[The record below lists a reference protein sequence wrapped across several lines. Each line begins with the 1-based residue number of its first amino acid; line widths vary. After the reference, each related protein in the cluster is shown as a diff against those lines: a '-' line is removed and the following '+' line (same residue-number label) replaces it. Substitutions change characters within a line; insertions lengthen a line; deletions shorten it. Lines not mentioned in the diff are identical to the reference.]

1 MSPSTRLKYYYK
13 AQKDFEKRTGK
24 PAYRQV
30 SPSTTFAEYFERQ
43 DDAFKRSWLGPK
55 RYEAYKSGA
64 KFGDLAKPD
73 FGFRATP
80 QALRPSPQPQP
91 AQPPQTP
98 APVALPELQ
107 PLVLPELTREKG
119 QKARE
124 IAQAIA
130 IRRQA
135 VEGLTEENAVAAA
148 RRTLD
153 ELRARLQNDESD
165 ETTLAD
171 FDAAI
176 REIGNDA
183 AAQVLGREILLEAR
197 RDIGVWDEANNWIDF
212 GARQADRSLLGAAS
226 GKISLGRVVAR
237 LRNFA
242 KQTKEP
248 PQTPKE
254 IRTAD
259 DFLEAL
265 YRYRV
270 ERYGKKEADR
280 REEEGKEVAALHVR
294 MRDVSAVFKKYQE
307 RFKYWDK
314 RKNRSPKALTR
325 RNSYVPLYNK
335 ALAERND
342 LRRRYKEQRKSRQND
357 DVERFE
363 IFDLLCG
370 DSPKDG
376 PELFATPRTLN
387 GEDIVENFR
396 NHGGDGFADVAQ
408 STLALYNK
416 LSRRFNLR
424 AKSPLLS
431 VKFVKF
437 KGNKTNGSFWDGGG
451 QFWTR
456 EIRLRESFD
465 NDDRAQLR
473 ATFAHEIGH
482 WLSVDCFSGG
492 TDALDKISRDLG
504 NLANARVDNVTR
516 AEKSRTI
523 PLSRRKRKFWRFDGY
538 SATVYSR
545 GAPPKDLTGPD
556 PAPQKTYID
565 NEIISTAFE
574 GLFDDPETFA
584 RTSSEHFNLLLRLL
598 RGEKP

>member
-1 MSPSTRLKYYYK
+1 MP
-13 AQKDFEKRTGK
+13 
-24 PAYRQV
+24 
-30 SPSTTFAEYFERQ
+30 
-43 DDAFKRSWLGPK
+43 
-55 RYEAYKSGA
+55 
-64 KFGDLAKPD
+64 
-73 FGFRATP
+73 
-80 QALRPSPQPQP
+80 
-91 AQPPQTP
+91 
-98 APVALPELQ
+98 

-124 IAQAIA
+124 IAQANA

-153 ELRARLQNDESD
+153 ELRARLQNNESD

-176 REIGNDA
+176 REIGDDA

-197 RDIGVWDEANNWIDF
+197 RDIGVWDEANDWIAL

-226 GKISLGRVVAR
+226 GKFSLGRVVAR

-270 ERYGKKEADR
+270 ERYGKKEAER
-280 REEEGKEVAALHVR
+280 REEEGKKIAALHVR
-294 MRDVSAVFKKYQE
+294 TRDVSAVFKKYQE

-325 RNSYVPLYNK
+325 RNSYVPLYNR

-342 LRRRYKEQRKSRQND
+342 LRKLYENQRESRRND

-363 IFDLLCG
+363 VFDLLCG
-370 DSPKDG
+370 GAPKDG

-387 GEDIVENFR
+387 GEDIVETFR
-396 NHGGDGFADVAQ
+396 NHGGDGFADVAR
-408 STLALYNK
+408 STLTLYNN
-416 LSRRFNLR
+416 LSKRFNLR
-424 AKSPLLS
+424 AKSPLFS

-437 KGNKTNGSFWDGGG
+437 KGAVLTAVFGTAAGNIGRVK
-451 QFWTR
+451 
-456 EIRLRESFD
+456 
-465 NDDRAQLR
+465 
-473 ATFAHEIGH
+473 FA
-482 WLSVDCFSGG
+482 C
-492 TDALDKISRDLG
+492 G
-504 NLANARVDNVTR
+504 NLST
-516 AEKSRTI
+516 T
-523 PLSRRKRKFWRFDGY
+523 P
-538 SATVYSR
+538 TVR
-545 GAPPKDLTGPD
+545 
-556 PAPQKTYID
+556 
-565 NEIISTAFE
+565 N
-574 GLFDDPETFA
+574 FA
-584 RTSSEHFNLLLRLL
+584 RLSLT
-598 RGEKP
+598 K